1 MNNTIKGDLK
11 ICKKKKEFESIFIE
25 FVNSKGKNL
34 TIGCIYW
41 HPSMRPTEFIDIY
54 ISKLLWKFKKDKTI
68 VSIGYFNI
76 DLLKYDTNTDSTTL
90 PNRSLCA
97 ISLEERLKIA
107 THPLSYF
114 NTILKFSMM
123 LILTLN

>member
-1 MNNTIKGDLK
+1 MNYTIKGDLK
-11 ICKKKKEFESIFIE
+11 IYKKKEFESIFIE

-68 VSIGYFNI
+68 VLMGYFNI
-76 DLLKYDTNTDSTTL
+76 DILKYDTNTDSTTL
-90 PNRSLCA
+90 P
-97 ISLEERLKIA
+97 
-107 THPLSYF
+107 
-114 NTILKFSMM
+114 
-123 LILTLN
+123 